1 MTVLSSKPM
10 KFIKSTIILFIV
22 FFLPFKLNGKELTK
36 PSQCIENHECD
47 SLNEQQYQVVYI
59 CTGLYAYAYHSRQDC
74 PGLGNCKG
82 QIQYTLESTAVNSFG
97 RVPCC
102 KCWSQVAGRCRDDN
116 PTARGGGGNGGGG
129 GGGAGDAMAFLAVAV
144 IVTSAA
150 ILSND
155 FYFEPTYSFHSINK
169 SGEPSWSNPTISFR
183 DLSGYSFGFRKTLN
197 KSAFE
202 YGVSYLNRQENINDG
217 SGYNQTY
224 YHNRWGIHLNYIH
237 QITHY
242 KIPSWMNLYIG
253 PTVNYVDD
261 WGYGAIL
268 CAQMN
273 LMKRLKLD
281 FRYEFTKQTNQ
292 IQAGLIFNYQKKYF
306 WKKS

>member
-1 MTVLSSKPM
+1 M
-10 KFIKSTIILFIV
+10 KFIKSTILLLFV
-22 FFLPFKLNGKELTK
+22 FFIPLQSFGKELTT
-36 PSQCIENHECD
+36 D
-47 SLNEQQYQVVYI
+47 STDNSAHDCKSINEHHSQVVYI

-82 QIQYTLESTAVNSFG
+82 QIQYTDESVAINSFR

-116 PTARGGGGNGGGG
+116 PSARGGGG
-129 GGGAGDAMAFLAVAV
+129 GGGGTGDAMAFLAVAV

-155 FYFEPTYSFHSINK
+155 FYFEPTYSFHGINK
-169 SGEPSWSNPTISFR
+169 TGEPSWSNPTISFR
-183 DLSGYSFGFRKTLN
+183 DLSGYSFGFRKTLI

-242 KIPSWMNLYIG
+242 KIPNWMNLYIG

-261 WGYGAIL
+261 WGYGGIL

-292 IQAGLIFNYQKKYF
+292 IQAGIIFNYQKKYF